1 MLFDSQADTS
11 SRFCHEYH
19 DVLTFLMTR
28 LPISWFLVKYHS
40 EIKCFFVPQKRAC
53 LSMPRIGTCTTPSAG
68 DFATVLHDTCRLY
81 VLQMRRNELKY
92 GFNCQNHACFPRI
105 YLQFF
110 INKALT
116 ASNSVDRQNFV
127 GKSVTETINLTEVF
141 NITVDSR

>member
-1 MLFDSQADTS
+1 MILYNSQAGRIKQRILCCRKFIVIFGS
-11 SRFCHEYH
+11 SKLFIEQ
-19 DVLTFLMTR
+19 LLA
-28 LPISWFLVKYHS
+28 LAA
-40 EIKCFFVPQKRAC
+40 E
-53 LSMPRIGTCTTPSAG
+53 
-68 DFATVLHDTCRLY
+68 CRLY